1 MRAVLCASL
10 CNCRHS
16 LQAEDDEGLVEL
28 ALEHLRQRHPAAPLN
43 EEQVMET
50 VSTHAYTLEYAHVGY
65 EDGVGPDE
73 EFGPEPY

>member
-16 LQAEDDEGLVEL
+16 LRADDDEELVGKVRD
-28 ALEHLRQRHPAAPLN
+28 HLRRHHPAVSVR
-43 EEQVMET
+43 EQRIREI
-50 VSTHAYTLEYAHVGY
+50 VSTHAYDLEYAEVNAGGT
-65 EDGVGPDE
+65 EPEE

>member
-16 LQAEDDEGLVEL
+16 LRADDDEKLVGKVL
-28 ALEHLRQRHPAAPLN
+28 DHLRQHHPAVSIR
-43 EEQVMET
+43 EEQVREI
-50 VSTHAYTLEYAHVGY
+50 VSAHAYDLEYAEISTG
-65 EDGVGPDE
+65 GISPDE

>member
-16 LQAEDDEGLVEL
+16 LRANDDEELVGKVL
-28 ALEHLRQRHPAAPLN
+28 DHLRRHHPAASVR
-43 EEQVMET
+43 EERIREI
-50 VSTHAYTLEYAHVGY
+50 VSTHAYDLEYAEVYAGSS
-65 EDGVGPDE
+65 GPEE